1 MATIQNYAF
10 IDGAN
15 LHLTYE
21 NLDWKLDYQ
30 KLFVYLK
37 SKLNVTIAYYF
48 LGNVKENSNI
58 YRDLESFGYTLVLK
72 EPTRFFTEEQYCPYC
87 DMAIAPEI
95 PRFKSDCD
103 SLMTLQIMS
112 VLNIFDKAVI
122 ITSDGDFDNLV
133 KRLLQQ
139 DKLRLVFAPCK
150 EGCSGLLVSAAR
162 GRIDF
167 IDGYKKLL
175 EKI

>member
-1 MATIQNYAF
+1 MPSIRNYAF

-21 NLDWKLDYQ
+21 NLNWKIDYQ

-37 SKLNVTIAYYF
+37 NRLNVSVAYYF
-48 LGNVKENSNI
+48 LGNIKENRNI
-58 YRDLESFGYTLVLK
+58 YTDLESWGYTLVLK
-72 EPTRFFTEEQYCPYC
+72 DPTRFVTDEEYCPYC
-87 DMAIAPEI
+87 DMVIAPEI
-95 PRFKSDCD
+95 PRYKSDCD

-112 VLNIFDKAVI
+112 VLNLFDKAVI

-133 KRLLQQ
+133 KKLLQQ
-139 DKLRLVFAPCK
+139 DKLRLVFAPCR
-150 EGCSGLLVSAAR
+150 EGCSGLLISAAM
-162 GRIDF
+162 GRIAF
-167 IDGYKKLL
+167 IDDYKNQL

>member
-1 MATIQNYAF
+1 MPNICNYAF

-21 NLDWKLDYQ
+21 NFNWKLDYQ
-30 KLFVYLK
+30 KLLVFLK
-37 SKLNVTIAYYF
+37 TKMNVSVAYYF
-48 LGNVKENSNI
+48 LGNVKENRNI
-58 YRDLESFGYTLVLK
+58 YRDLQSFGYSLVLK
-72 EPTRFFTEEQYCPYC
+72 EPTRFMTEEEHCPYC
-87 DMAIAPEI
+87 DLTIAPEI
-95 PRFKSDCD
+95 PRYKSDCD
-103 SLMTLQIMS
+103 SLMTLQIRS

-133 KRLLQQ
+133 KKLLQQ

-150 EGCSGLLVSAAR
+150 EGCSGLLVSAAM
-162 GRIDF
+162 GRIAF
-167 IDGYKKLL
+167 IDDYKNQL

>member
-1 MATIQNYAF
+1 
-10 IDGAN
+10 
-15 LHLTYE
+15 
-21 NLDWKLDYQ
+21 
-30 KLFVYLK
+30 
-37 SKLNVTIAYYF
+37 
-48 LGNVKENSNI
+48 
-58 YRDLESFGYTLVLK
+58 
-72 EPTRFFTEEQYCPYC
+72 
-87 DMAIAPEI
+87 MAIAPEI

-167 IDGYKKLL
+167 IDDYKKLL